1 MCTFV
6 FLLFQKIAFILAVYT
21 FDFDADV
28 LSSHPAML
36 SVFIAWMWIVTVYF
50 LFGDSP
56 FLMHPSKTAC
66 IHGSVASWHQPASS
80 LGSLLSAE
88 MLSTGAVFR
97 LHTAPFSPSPKESAM

>member
-6 FLLFQKIAFILAVYT
+6 FLLFQKIMFILAIYT

-28 LSSHPAML
+28 LSTHPAML

-50 LFGDSP
+50 LFNDSP

-66 IHGSVASWHQPASS
+66 IQ
-80 LGSLLSAE
+80 L
-88 MLSTGAVFR
+88 R
-97 LHTAPFSPSPKESAM
+97 C